1 MPAARRC
8 AGKPGRRATRH
19 LSFPTMNLILQ
30 VFVIFAAAKAAG
42 ELCVRVGLPAI
53 VGELLVGVALG
64 PHALG
69 WIHLNQATSVLAQLG
84 IVVLLFVA
92 GLENRLSKLLSLWRP
107 AGLASVA
114 GMI

>member
-42 ELCVRVGLPAI
+42 ELCVRLGLPAI
-53 VGELLVGVALG
+53 VGELLVGVGLG

-69 WIHLNQATSVLAQLG
+69 WVEVNQATSVLSELG

-92 GLENRLSKLLSLWRP
+92 GLETRLSGLLTMWRTS
-107 AGLASVA
+107 AAAS
-114 GMI
+114 